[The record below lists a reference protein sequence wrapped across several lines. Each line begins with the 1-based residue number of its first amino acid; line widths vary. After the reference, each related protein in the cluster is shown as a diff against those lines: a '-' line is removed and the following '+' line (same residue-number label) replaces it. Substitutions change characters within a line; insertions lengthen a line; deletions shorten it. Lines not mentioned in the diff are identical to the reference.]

1 MDNATGQRWTPSRIY
16 HVYRIA
22 IAAVLL
28 VLYSTDQHFL
38 GRFMPRLFEITM
50 AVYLLLT
57 LISTAFDYRSRR
69 PRPTWAQPL
78 ALIIDVLALG
88 LVIHANGG
96 LEGGLAVLLL
106 VTVAAGNILLRGRLG
121 FLIAA
126 LATLTVMFEQFYF
139 AIRTSVADPFQ
150 LTESGLLGIAFFMVS
165 LIIQQIATR
174 LERSER
180 IAASQRVAIDR
191 LEALNQQIVARM
203 RTGVMVFDDGH
214 RVLQSNPS
222 ADGFFTTA
230 MAGQHLPAALVERH
244 HRWLEAPHLT
254 EGPLRLSRESPEV
267 STRFAPLNTDHEN
280 LTLVFLEDTARI
292 AREAQQL
299 NLASLGR
306 LSATLA
312 HEIRNPL
319 SAISHAT
326 ELLEEGDASEEDRH
340 LLGIIRNHVT
350 RVNRIISDVLD
361 LSRRPRGQEAER
373 FEAAPQIEEVVS
385 SWYQRG
391 VDRSRLRFVPE
402 RDDLWVRFD
411 RDQFIQVLDNLIGNA
426 FAHAGEGC
434 RVTVSCGEHPGTHL
448 PWITVSDNGP
458 GVPEDAVGSLF
469 EPFFTTSANGNG
481 LGLYVCRQLCQAN
494 QATLDY
500 EDGQPGARFVITC
513 SHPDRQ
519 FQ

>member
-1 MDNATGQRWTPSRIY
+1 MSTAAQRWTPSRIY

-22 IAAVLL
+22 IALVLL
-28 VLYSTDQHFL
+28 VLFHTNQHFL
-38 GRFMPRLFEITM
+38 GQFMPKLFQTT
-50 AVYLLLT
+50 VSLYLALT
-57 LISTAFDYRSRR
+57 LVSTLIDYRPRQRR
-69 PRPTWAQPL
+69 PSWAQPL
-78 ALIIDVLALG
+78 ALIIDVLVLG
-88 LVIHANGG
+88 LVVHANGG

-139 AIRTSVADPFQ
+139 AIKTGAGAPFQ

-165 LIIQQIATR
+165 LIIQQIAGR

-180 IAASQRVAIDR
+180 IAESQRVAIER

-203 RTGVMVFDDGH
+203 RTGVMVFDSGH
-214 RVLQSNPS
+214 RILQSNPS
-222 ADGFFTTA
+222 ADSFFARA
-230 MAGQHLPAALVERH
+230 MAGQHLPAPLAERH
-244 HRWLEAPHLT
+244 RQWIEAPHLSQS
-254 EGPLRLSRESPEV
+254 PLRVSRQSPEV
-267 STRFAPLNTDHEN
+267 SARFAALNTDHEN

-292 AREAQQL
+292 AQEAQQL

-326 ELLEEGDASEEDRH
+326 ELLDEGDASDEDRH
-340 LLGIIRNHVT
+340 LFGIIRNHVK

-361 LSRRPRGQEAER
+361 LSRRSRAQAER
-373 FEAAPQIEEVVS
+373 FELAPRLEEIVS
-385 SWYQRG
+385 GWHGRG
-391 VDRSRLRFVPE
+391 TARGRLRFNPD
-402 RDDLWVRFD
+402 RDDLEIRFD
-411 RDQFIQVLDNLIGNA
+411 PNQFIQVIDNLIGNA
-426 FAHAGEGC
+426 FAHGGEGC
-434 RVTVSCGEHPGTHL
+434 RVTLSCGEHPQTRL
-448 PWITVSDNGP
+448 PWITVRDDGP
-458 GVPEDAVGSLF
+458 GVPDDARSRLF
-469 EPFFTTSANGNG
+469 EPFFTTSDSGNG
-481 LGLYVCRQLCQAN
+481 LGLYVCRQLCQGN

-500 EDGQPGARFVITC
+500 EDGQPGACFVITC